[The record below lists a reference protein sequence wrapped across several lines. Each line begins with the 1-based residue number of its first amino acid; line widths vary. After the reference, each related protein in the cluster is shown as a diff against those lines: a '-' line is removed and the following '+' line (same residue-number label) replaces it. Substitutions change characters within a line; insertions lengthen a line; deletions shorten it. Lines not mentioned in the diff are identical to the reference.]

1 MSNYSSVIL
10 TWSAIGDE
18 TRHKEE
24 ATIRKRYT
32 EYLQNIAKELGG
44 ERTGH
49 LDVVAWGCGF
59 NDENG
64 EGDTMVCENVARL
77 TVNHLNPDEIW
88 EAIEKHAKPLMN
100 LPEQETEVFYKSEN
114 MDHYERVGPDNQN
127 YILLM
132 HRKVK
137 QVLINDFPQPELEDR
152 ICGVFNSRHAALA
165 GWKEITTKTTL
176 KGPILF
182 GNVKVKGLEESY
194 FAFVNIKMN
203 NTDLVTAHLVPV
215 KT

>member
-1 MSNYSSVIL
+1 MSNYSSVII

-49 LDVVAWGCGF
+49 LDVVAWGCGY

-64 EGDTMVCENVARL
+64 DGDTMVCENVARL

-88 EAIEKHAKPLMN
+88 GAIEKHAKPLMN
-100 LPEQETEVFYKSEN
+100 LPEQETEVFYKSEH
-114 MDHYERVGPDNQN
+114 MDHYERAGPDNQN
-127 YILLM
+127 YILLIHFCM
-132 HRKVK
+132 ETVYGQSVPLHTV
-137 QVLINDFPQPELEDR
+137 
-152 ICGVFNSRHAALA
+152 CGVFNSRHAALS

-182 GNVKVKGLEESY
+182 GKVKTIGDHFS
-194 FAFVNIKMN
+194 FVKIKMN
-203 NTDLVTAHLVPV
+203 NTDLVTANLVPV